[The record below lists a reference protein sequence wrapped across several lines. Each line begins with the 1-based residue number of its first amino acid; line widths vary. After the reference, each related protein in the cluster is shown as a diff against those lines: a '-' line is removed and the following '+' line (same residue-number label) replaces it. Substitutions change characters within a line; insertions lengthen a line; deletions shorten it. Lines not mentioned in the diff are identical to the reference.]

1 MKMAKADKEDFKA
14 LREFLNAC
22 DNVLEREKWSLRS
35 PEDNW
40 KGWDEEDEDRKL
52 IERIRFNESR
62 ESGRD
67 EEDIDPRILMY
78 EFLQYKFKNAYRWQ
92 RVYWAADILID
103 NCCDPT
109 EDCLAFYPGYTLNH
123 VEPEQ

>member
-14 LREFLNAC
+14 LRDFLNAC

-35 PEDNW
+35 PEENW
-40 KGWDEEDEDRKL
+40 KGWDEDDEDRKL
-52 IERIRFNESR
+52 IERIRYNESR

-78 EFLQYKFKNAYRWQ
+78 EFLQYKFKNAYGWQ

-103 NCCDPT
+103 NVCDPT
-109 EDCLAFYPGYTLNH
+109 EDCLAFYPGFNLNH
-123 VEPEQ
+123 VEAEQ